1 MIFFWGVSLGDPLC
15 CRRYLVVTVGRG
27 VPYHG
32 LSRITMLISA
42 MVADFVVVVSVIPVV
57 LLQLP

>member
-32 LSRITMLISA
+32 FDPYHDVDLDGGRR
-42 MVADFVVVVSVIPVV
+42 FVVVVSVIPVV